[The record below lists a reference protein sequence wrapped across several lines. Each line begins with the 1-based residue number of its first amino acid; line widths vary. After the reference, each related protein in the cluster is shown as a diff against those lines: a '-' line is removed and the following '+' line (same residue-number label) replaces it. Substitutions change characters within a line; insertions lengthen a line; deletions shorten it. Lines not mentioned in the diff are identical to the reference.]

1 MTEPSSQDIIRQYLV
16 RMGEIRGTGGAT
28 KETSYYSALENLLNQ
43 FGHTLRPMVIC
54 NGQLRNEGAGNPDF
68 GLYTKN
74 QIQGGEPRKGQM
86 PERGVVEV
94 KGLVDKTW
102 QTAKSAQ
109 ATKYFNL
116 YRLVLITNYREFR
129 LIGEDTE
136 GKAIELDQYTIADD
150 EAAFWKMTAHPGPAA
165 HSHAVHLDEFLRRV
179 MMTKAPLVKAE
190 HIAWFLASYAK
201 DALKTISERDAT
213 ALDPLRKALELAL
226 GLRFEGE
233 QGDHFFKS
241 TLIQTLFYGVF
252 SAWVVHAKKATTKF
266 EWRLAAYTLTVP
278 MVKALFEQ
286 IATPT
291 KLGALGLIPLL
302 DRTADVLNRVD
313 QKAFFKTFDTGEA
326 VQHFYEPF
334 LQAYDPELRK
344 SLGVWYTPREI
355 VNYMVERV
363 DRVLRSELGKP
374 NGLAD
379 KDVFVLDPCCGTGAY
394 IIAVLKRIEKT
405 LRDQGSDA
413 LLGDDIKQAA
423 RERVFGFELMSAPFV
438 IAHWQIGNYLSLL
451 DSPLDATHGERA
463 GIYLTN
469 ALTGWEPLKD
479 PKDKIPLFP
488 ELAEER
494 EAAEHVK
501 QDVRILVILGNPPY
515 NAFAGT
521 SPAEEASLVE
531 PYKEGLVDKWGI
543 KKFNLD
549 DLYVRFFR
557 IAERRI
563 EQLGRGI
570 VSYISNYSFVS
581 EPSYVVM
588 REKLLKSFDEFW
600 IENMHGNRNRTE
612 YAPDG
617 RTSETIFA
625 MRGFSP
631 GIRQGIVISLA
642 LKTGKKNAKKIVR
655 FRDDIDAAAADER
668 RTQLLDTL
676 NDPKFD
682 SRYEIANPE
691 QFNRYSFRPRKVTAD
706 YRAWPSLE
714 NFAKVSPINGLM
726 EKRGGALIDAS
737 YENLQKRM
745 ENYFDTK
752 ISWDTLKLLG
762 NSLTEDA
769 GRYDAE
775 KSRKRLIHDEGFHLD
790 QLVRYFVRPFDFR
803 YCYYSGVR
811 PLWNEPRPQLWSA
824 ANVSG
829 NAFLVSR
836 PAGVANPE
844 GVPFYFLNTLG
855 DNDAIRGHA
864 YYFPMRASL
873 DEGSLLGQTE
883 VTNLSKEMR
892 CYLEDLGFDAIDDH
906 ADIYSCPWWH
916 ALAIGFSP
924 NYLQEHSEGIAI
936 GWPRIPM
943 PLMRADFDRSV
954 GLGQALAALL
964 NPLND
969 VLSVTSGTVG
979 EHLKIMGVLSAT
991 DLVVS
996 AGWGRQDSQGRVNP
1010 GQGRV
1015 DTRAYTATEM
1025 QAIRNGAVSLGL
1037 DEQRALDLLGPP
1049 VDIFLNSTTCWRCVP
1064 TAVWE
1069 YFIGG
1074 YQIIKKWL
1082 SYREEAI
1089 LGRPL
1094 TKEEAREVTGM
1105 VRRLAAIVLMTDSLN
1120 SNYSAIR
1127 DAALPWPPHENE

>member
-1 MTEPSSQDIIRQYLV
+1 
-16 RMGEIRGTGGAT
+16 MGEIRGTGGAT

-43 FGHTLRPMVIC
+43 FGHNLRPMVIC

-86 PERGVVEV
+86 PERGVIEV
-94 KGLVDKTW
+94 KGLADKTW

-109 ATKYFNL
+109 ATKYFDL
-116 YRLVLITNYREFR
+116 YRLVFITNYREFR
-129 LIGEDTE
+129 LIGEDSE

-150 EAAFWKMTAHPGPAA
+150 EAAFWKMTAHPGPVA
-165 HSHAVHLDEFLRRV
+165 HAHAVHLDEFLRRV

-201 DALKTISERDAT
+201 DALKTINERDAT
-213 ALDPLRKALELAL
+213 ALDPLRHALELAL

-252 SAWVVHAKKATTKF
+252 SAWVVHAKQSTAKF
-266 EWRLAAYTLTVP
+266 NWRLAAYTLTVP

-286 IATPT
+286 IATPS
-291 KLGALGLIPLL
+291 KLGVLGLIPLL

-313 QKAFFKTFDTGEA
+313 QKVFFKTFDTGEA

-334 LQAYDPELRK
+334 LQAYDPDLRK

-379 KDVFVLDPCCGTGAY
+379 KDVYVLDPCCGTGAY

-438 IAHWQIGNYLSLL
+438 IAHWQVGNYLSLL
-451 DSPLDATHGERA
+451 DSPLDAAHGERA

-469 ALTGWEPLKD
+469 ALTGWEPLKE

-494 EAAEHVK
+494 DAAEHVK
-501 QDVRILVILGNPPY
+501 QGARILVILGNPPY

-521 SPAEEASLVE
+521 SPAEEADLVE
-531 PYKEGLVDKWGI
+531 PYKEGLIDKWGI

-563 EQLGRGI
+563 NQLGRGI

-581 EPSYVVM
+581 EQSYVVM
-588 REKLLKSFDEFW
+588 RENLLQSFDKFW
-600 IENMHGNRNRTE
+600 IENMHGDRNRSE

-642 LKTGKKNAKKIVR
+642 VKTGNNNEEKIVR
-655 FRDDIDAAAADER
+655 YRDNIDAAKAHDR
-668 RTQLLDTL
+668 RAQLLESL
-676 NDPKFD
+676 NESNFD
-682 SRYEIANPE
+682 HEYGTANPE
-691 QFNRYSFRPRKVTAD
+691 PFNLLSLRPRSISAD
-706 YRAWPSLE
+706 FKSWPALE
-714 NFAKVSPINGLM
+714 NLAAVPPLNGLM
-726 EKRGGALIDAS
+726 EKRGGALIDINA
-737 YENLQKRM
+737 EALKVRM
-745 ENYFDTK
+745 ERYFDSTL
-752 ISWDTLKLLG
+752 SWEEFARLREPLSHKA
-762 NSLTEDA
+762 A
-769 GRYDAE
+769 GYDPRNI
-775 KSRKRLIHDEGFHLD
+775 RKRALQEGLD
-790 QLVRYFVRPFDFR
+790 TDRIIRYFVRPYDFQ
-803 YCYYSGVR
+803 YCYYSAI
-811 PLWNEPRPQLWSA
+811 PSLWNRARPELWDWRNIA
-824 ANVSG
+824 G
-829 NAFLVSR
+829 NKFLISR
-836 PAGVANPE
+836 QVRGGEPE
-844 GVPFYFLNTLG
+844 GPPFYFSTCLG
-855 DNDAIRGHA
+855 DDHALRTDA
-864 YYFPMRASL
+864 YFYPMVAQN
-873 DEGSLLGQTE
+873 DEGSLLGKTE
-883 VTNLSKEMR
+883 IINLSAGTKL
-892 CYLEDLGFDAIDDH
+892 YLKMLGF
-906 ADIYSCPWWH
+906 ADYEKNRITYSSPWWH

-924 NYLQEHSEGIAI
+924 SYLEENGEGIAI

-943 PLMRADFDRSV
+943 PTSRADFDRSV
-954 GLGQALAALL
+954 GLGQRLADLL
-964 NPLND
+964 DPGVN
-969 VLSVTSGTVG
+969 VASVTSGQVG
-979 EHLKIMGVLSAT
+979 DHLRVMGVLAAT
-991 DLVVS
+991 DLEVS
-996 AGWGRQDSQGRVNP
+996 AGWGRKDSKGRVNP
-1010 GQGRV
+1010 GQGHV
-1015 DTRAYTATEM
+1015 EAHAYTAAETD
-1025 QAIRNGAVSLGL
+1025 AIRKGAKALGMD
-1037 DEQRALDLLGPP
+1037 DERVFDLLGPP
-1049 VDIFLNSTTCWRCVP
+1049 LDVFLNAKTCWRCVP
-1064 TAVWE
+1064 TGVWD

-1074 YQIIKKWL
+1074 YQVIKKWL
-1082 SYREEAI
+1082 SYRESAI
-1089 LGRPL
+1089 LGRAL

-1105 VRRLAAIVLMTDSLN
+1105 VRRLVTIVLMTDNLN
-1120 SNYSAIR
+1120 SSYRAIR
-1127 DAALPWPPHENE
+1127 DAALTWPPEATE